1 MTYSP
6 CSVECFVLALVYV
19 DRIMQANW
27 RFLLTSLNV
36 HRLLLTAVMTAVKY
50 HDDCSYNNAYYAKVG
65 GIPLGELNALEIEL
79 LFLLGFDL
87 HVPAE
92 VFDRY
97 LAELR
102 KHAPIALSTYTGT
115 INSISSAVLPSV
127 TSVTSA
133 SPTTSA
139 SQLRNHVSSQPAS
152 VY

>member
-87 HVPAE
+87 HVSGE

-97 LAELR
+97 YQELL
-102 KHAPIALSTYTGT
+102 KHAPVALGQVNVAT
-115 INSISSAVLPSV
+115 LPPV
-127 TSVTSA
+127 TTVTSA
-133 SPTTSA
+133 SPTTTA
-139 SQLRNHVSSQPAS
+139 SRLQHHTQLEAAC
-152 VY
+152 

>member
-27 RFLLTSLNV
+27 RFVLTSLNV

-65 GIPLGELNALEIEL
+65 GIPLGELNALEVEL

-87 HVPAE
+87 HVSGE
-92 VFDRY
+92 VFERY
-97 LAELR
+97 YSELM
-102 KHAPIALSTYTGT
+102 KHAPIALGQVTT
-115 INSISSAVLPSV
+115 SSPGLPSV
-127 TSVTSA
+127 TTITSA
-133 SPTTSA
+133 SPTTTSRLQRHPHPEA
-139 SQLRNHVSSQPAS
+139 AC
-152 VY
+152 

>member
-65 GIPLGELNALEIEL
+65 GIPLGELNALEVEL

-87 HVPAE
+87 HVSGE
-92 VFDRY
+92 VFERY
-97 LAELR
+97 CSELL
-102 KHAPIALSTYTGT
+102 KHAPIALGQVST
-115 INSISSAVLPSV
+115 SAPGLPSV
-127 TSVTSA
+127 TTITSA
-133 SPTTSA
+133 SPTTTSRLQHHPHPEA
-139 SQLRNHVSSQPAS
+139 AC
-152 VY
+152 